1 MSMNRWIV
9 VGALAG
15 VALAAGAAQAKKESN
30 RQVMERWFEAV
41 DSKQTD
47 RLAGVETADIEMR
60 TPMGL
65 NQGTEGHA
73 QMTKMFA
80 AAFPNFKHTL
90 GRCVES
96 GDLIACEGK
105 FTGDNTGP
113 MSMPGGQTIPATNK
127 HVEFEWSGMAQI
139 KNGKVASANVYFDN
153 MGFMQQ
159 LGLVPP
165 PPRADAKGAPG
176 TQKMSAK

>member
-1 MSMNRWIV
+1 MNMNRWIV

-15 VALAAGAAQAKKESN
+15 LGFGAGAAQAKKESN
-30 RQVMERWFEAV
+30 RQVLERWFEAV

-47 RLAGVETADIEMR
+47 KLAGVETADIEMK

-65 NQGTEGHA
+65 TKGTQGHV
-73 QMTKMFA
+73 QMTRMFA

-96 GDLIACEGK
+96 GETIACEGK

-113 MSMPGGQTIPATNK
+113 MAMPNGQTIPATSK
-127 HVEFEWSGMAQI
+127 HVEFEWAGMAQV

-165 PPRADAKGAPG
+165 PAHAEAKTAAGA
-176 TQKMSAK
+176 QKVSAR

>member
-1 MSMNRWIV
+1 MNTNRWIV
-9 VGALAG
+9 AGALAG
-15 VALAAGAAQAKKESN
+15 VALGAGVAQAKKEPN

-47 RLAGVETADIEMR
+47 KLAGVEAADIEMK

-65 NQGTEGHA
+65 SKGTEAHA

-80 AAFPNFKHTL
+80 TAFPNFKHTL

-96 GDLIACEGK
+96 GDMISCEGK

-113 MSMPGGQTIPATNK
+113 MSMPNGQTIPATNK

-139 KNGKVASANVYFDN
+139 KKGKVAAADVYFDN
-153 MGFMQQ
+153 MGLMQQ

-165 PPRADAKGAPG
+165 PPHADAKTALGGP
-176 TQKMSAK
+176 KMSAR

>member
-1 MSMNRWIV
+1 MRMNRWIV
-9 VGALAG
+9 AGTLAG
-15 VALAAGAAQAKKESN
+15 VALGSGMARAKKESN
-30 RQVMERWFEAV
+30 RQVIERWFAAI

-47 RLAGVETADIEMR
+47 KFAGVETADIEMK

-65 NQGTEGHA
+65 TKGSEGHV
-73 QMTKMFA
+73 QMTTMFA

-90 GRCVES
+90 TRCVEA
-96 GDLIACEGK
+96 GDTIACEGK

-127 HVEFEWSGMAQI
+127 HVEFDWSGMAQI

-165 PPRADAKGAPG
+165 APRADAKAAAGA
-176 TQKMSAK
+176 QKMSAK

>member
-9 VGALAG
+9 VGAFAG
-15 VALAAGAAQAKKESN
+15 AALAAGAAQAKKESN

-65 NQGTEGHA
+65 NKGTEGHV

-113 MSMPGGQTIPATNK
+113 MSMPGGQSIPATNK
-127 HVEFEWSGMAQI
+127 HVEFDWSGMAQI

-159 LGLVPP
+159 LGLVPS
-165 PPRADAKGAPG
+165 PPRADAKAASG